1 MTAQAQHQELLNFP
15 VNPGNGDTPVTHS
28 ELNDILNRLK
38 WQYSQLN
45 LKSGM
50 TQYLT
55 GSPGY
60 FIGFSKNISNIADNT
75 PVFCVGN
82 PAGKNLAYN
91 GINVILSGGVFIL
104 DTNNNS
110 FQLCYG
116 LQTGLCTDGNAVTFN
131 IPYNNAPIVWF
142 GPGGVTYDSTF
153 ANPSTTTQQQT
164 FTANN
169 VTGTG
174 FTPYLK
180 IQNSPTLTGQT
191 INFGS
196 LPSNSTT
203 TTLNTTTAWDNNYTY
218 NFSVNVASSPVSEP
232 YNIATVSLNYSAS
245 GIAPFTAVYSFNCAS
260 TGHAAQLFGPFSFSQ
275 SISGL
280 SASTSKLQI
289 TVTDNESNNS
299 KVTAGAT
306 ATYTSQTGATTHTV
320 TPSGTSPIRWYA
332 IAAPS

>member
-1 MTAQAQHQELLNFP
+1 MPQAQHQELLAFP
-15 VNPGNGDTPVTHS
+15 FNPKNGDEPVTYS
-28 ELNDILNRLK
+28 ELNDILNRMK
-38 WQYSQLN
+38 WQFSQLN

-50 TQYLT
+50 TQFLT
-55 GSPGY
+55 GAPGY
-60 FIGFSKNISNIADNT
+60 FIGFSKNITNIADNT
-75 PVFCVGN
+75 PVFAIGN

-91 GINVILSGGVFIL
+91 GMNVILSGGVFIL

-110 FQLCYG
+110 FQMCYG
-116 LQTGLCTDGNAVTFN
+116 LQSGTCTDGNAVTFN
-131 IPYNNAPIVWF
+131 QAYNNPPIVWF

-153 ANPSTTTQQQT
+153 ASPSTTTQQQT

-169 VTGTG
+169 VTGMG

-180 IQNSPTLTGQT
+180 IQTLPTLTAQS

-203 TTLNTTTAWDNNYTY
+203 ATLNTTTAWDNNYTF

-232 YNIATVSLNYSAS
+232 YNVATVSLAYSAS
-245 GIAPFTAVYSFNCAS
+245 GIAPYTTLYSFNLAA
-260 TGHAAQLFGPFSFSQ
+260 TGHAAQLFGPFSYPQ

-299 KVTAGAT
+299 KVQAGAT
-306 ATYTSQTGATTHTV
+306 ATYTSQTGATTHTA

-332 IAAPS
+332 IAAPT